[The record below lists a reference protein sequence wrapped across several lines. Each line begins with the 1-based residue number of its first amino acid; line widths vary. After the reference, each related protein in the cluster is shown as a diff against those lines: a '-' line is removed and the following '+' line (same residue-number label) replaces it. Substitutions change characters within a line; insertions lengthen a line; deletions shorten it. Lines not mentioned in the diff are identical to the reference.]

1 MFHTFGDAAAS
12 LLHESGEGGQGPD
25 EVLLAAVQSAQN
37 ALKHFAE
44 IFVNLKVLGSV
55 DAVSIGDE
63 KVGASLVVRKFQ
75 AVAVRCSIKFDDKS
89 VFAIEEVN
97 DVGANGNLSDKLMVF
112 EFSVTKI
119 VPKDL
124 FGGRHVSTER
134 LGA

>member
-44 IFVNLKVLGSV
+44 IFVDLKILGSV
-55 DAVSIGDE
+55 DTISIGDE
-63 KVGASLVVRKFQ
+63 RAATSLVVCKFL
-75 AVAVRCSIKFDDKS
+75 AVAVRCSVKFDDKS

-97 DVGANGNLSDKLMVF
+97 DVRTDRNLPDKLMAF
-112 EFSVTKI
+112 ELSVTKI
-119 VPKDL
+119 VPKD
-124 FGGRHVSTER
+124 FFRRCHVPTKG